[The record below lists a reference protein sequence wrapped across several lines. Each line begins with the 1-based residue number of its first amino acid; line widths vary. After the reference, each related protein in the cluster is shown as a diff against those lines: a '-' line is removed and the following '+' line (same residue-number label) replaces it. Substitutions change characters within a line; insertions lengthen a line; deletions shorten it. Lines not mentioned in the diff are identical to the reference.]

1 MKRLIVTTIVEPH
14 DEAVIY
20 ENLIDTFKLSQVE
33 IYNLDRGVELSVTET
48 DCDDGRVI
56 TKVRIEV
63 DSEN

>member
-20 ENLIDTFKLSQVE
+20 ENLIDTFKLSPVE
-33 IYNLDRGVELSVTET
+33 ILSLDKGRELSVAE
-48 DCDDGRVI
+48 DDRDDGRVI

-63 DSEN
+63 TKDN